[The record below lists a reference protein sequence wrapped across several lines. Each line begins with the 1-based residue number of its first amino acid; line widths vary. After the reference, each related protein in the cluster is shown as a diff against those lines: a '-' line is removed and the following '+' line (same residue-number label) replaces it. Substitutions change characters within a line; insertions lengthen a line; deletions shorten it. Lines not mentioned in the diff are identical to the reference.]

1 MHACSASSPRWR
13 PLCSVHSRCKC
24 PDLPSHGWS
33 SSLTGAVLFGIEYA
47 DWPATELDS
56 LHNRPWPVHRN
67 FMAKMVSDQQGWAPF
82 HRLLI
87 ALLRFLE
94 PYLRNAE
101 LTDSVRLLY
110 KGTLRV
116 LLVLLHDFPEFLCEY
131 HFEVG
136 PGLA

>member
-1 MHACSASSPRWR
+1 MPKLVND
-13 PLCSVHSRCKC
+13 PV
-24 PDLPSHGWS
+24 GW
-33 SSLTGAVLFGIEYA
+33 
-47 DWPATELDS
+47 
-56 LHNRPWPVHRN
+56 
-67 FMAKMVSDQQGWAPF
+67 PF
-82 HRLLI
+82 FQKLLI

-131 HFEVG
+131 HFEARTVTFIDICCPG
-136 PGLA
+136 PEDFFLIA

>member
-1 MHACSASSPRWR
+1 MPK
-13 PLCSVHSRCKC
+13 LV
-24 PDLPSHGWS
+24 
-33 SSLTGAVLFGIEYA
+33 T
-47 DWPATELDS
+47 
-56 LHNRPWPVHRN
+56 
-67 FMAKMVSDQQGWAPF
+67 DQQGWPHF
-82 HRLLI
+82 QKLLI

-131 HFEVG
+131 HFEVHLLHAPRLFYLTSIFSIFCWIMTRYAAKTLTG
-136 PGLA
+136 IRVPWWHSCDILGISALTRNLFASLSLRSDWKPLGIHS

>member
-1 MHACSASSPRWR
+1 MR
-13 PLCSVHSRCKC
+13 LCRS
-24 PDLPSHGWS
+24 
-33 SSLTGAVLFGIEYA
+33 
-47 DWPATELDS
+47 
-56 LHNRPWPVHRN
+56 
-67 FMAKMVSDQQGWAPF
+67 FMPKLVTDQQGWPHF
-82 HRLLI
+82 QKLLI

-131 HFEVG
+131 HFEVA
-136 PGLA
+136 PHF

>member
-1 MHACSASSPRWR
+1 MPKLVND
-13 PLCSVHSRCKC
+13 PV
-24 PDLPSHGWS
+24 GW
-33 SSLTGAVLFGIEYA
+33 
-47 DWPATELDS
+47 
-56 LHNRPWPVHRN
+56 
-67 FMAKMVSDQQGWAPF
+67 PF
-82 HRLLI
+82 FQKLLI

-131 HFEVG
+131 HFEASTLTHTRTYV
-136 PGLA
+136 LSLLC

>member
-1 MHACSASSPRWR
+1 MPK
-13 PLCSVHSRCKC
+13 LVN
-24 PDLPSHGWS
+24 DNVGW
-33 SSLTGAVLFGIEYA
+33 
-47 DWPATELDS
+47 
-56 LHNRPWPVHRN
+56 
-67 FMAKMVSDQQGWAPF
+67 PF
-82 HRLLI
+82 FQKLLI

-131 HFEVG
+131 HFEARTSTINKFQSSGFRYLLIVAS
-136 PGLA
+136 PGLLSIPLMWPCS

>member
-1 MHACSASSPRWR
+1 MPKLVND
-13 PLCSVHSRCKC
+13 PV
-24 PDLPSHGWS
+24 GW
-33 SSLTGAVLFGIEYA
+33 
-47 DWPATELDS
+47 
-56 LHNRPWPVHRN
+56 
-67 FMAKMVSDQQGWAPF
+67 PF
-82 HRLLI
+82 FQKLLI

-131 HFEVG
+131 HFEARFSALDFSCFLGIHIPSFQSMVQISAL
-136 PGLA
+136 PIFRACHLHKAYCSWKLCPTHSLAFLLRCATLSLPAASR